1 MGGCC
6 CSKPVT
12 DTADSR
18 FPAHWGPPPEKQLKD
33 LRELPGGYGQG
44 SSTLATWIATHM
56 AADEASGT
64 SGETPGVCTESDLGS
79 DPGTKL
85 ERARQARRHE
95 KTQAQ
100 AQAQAGGT
108 SGVDGVSGAGGTS
121 GLGGSGLAAGAAT
134 TAAGAAAAG
143 ASGMGD
149 DDEPMTDAR
158 RKEEA
163 AFKRQQRD
171 ELAKRAFDA
180 ITGSTGTATL
190 AAIKKQI
197 GAFAPKDKFS
207 DFNVSHRA
215 VHYTALPLFN
225 THSSR
230 AGNLQ
235 LP

>member
-100 AQAQAGGT
+100 AQAGGT
-108 SGVDGVSGAGGTS
+108 IGVDGVSGAGAAERRGGT
-121 GLGGSGLAAGAAT
+121 GGGAGGGGGGGGGGRRGDSLSMTSILHHSAINP
-134 TAAGAAAAG
+134 
-143 ASGMGD
+143 ASFGHRFQRQSRCNID
-149 DDEPMTDAR
+149 DD
-158 RKEEA
+158 A
-163 AFKRQQRD
+163 AHGQNGERD
-171 ELAKRAFDA
+171 
-180 ITGSTGTATL
+180 
-190 AAIKKQI
+190 
-197 GAFAPKDKFS
+197 
-207 DFNVSHRA
+207 
-215 VHYTALPLFN
+215 
-225 THSSR
+225 
-230 AGNLQ
+230 
-235 LP
+235 